1 MESSKIENMVI
12 KIKEYKVRRAD
23 RGMTICLPA
32 VWTDDLGLK
41 PGDILELYRDE
52 ADRLIL
58 VKKAT
63 A

>member
-1 MESSKIENMVI
+1 MDSLTV

-23 RGMTICLPA
+23 RGMTVCLPA
-32 VWTDDLGLK
+32 VWTDDLALK